1 MKLIIYL
8 IFSDKTPPKKKKKT
22 TTNSNQQ
29 VLEAPLVEAPTE
41 FNRREWPEIQE
52 AFEELSEAIDG
63 LKVPIDDVEIEGI
76 LLLS

>member
-1 MKLIIYL
+1 M

-22 TTNSNQQ
+22 TTNSNQL

-52 AFEELSEAIDG
+52 AFEELSEAIEG
-63 LKVPIDDVEIEGI
+63 MKIPIDNVEIEGI
-76 LLLS
+76 WVLSYN